1 MSNTRSSTLPSN
13 SPARIGCYLGL
24 IAALGLL
31 GTALHLMTSGSPSA
45 MPLKVALLA
54 AGVIEVVT
62 CYYALLRNRVAW
74 SFALALN
81 GTLSV
86 VFLLGAPKVRDAWD
100 ISLAVGFVPAALFV
114 TTACLLGASSDEF

>member
-1 MSNTRSSTLPSN
+1 MSNTRSSPLPSN

-24 IAALGLL
+24 VAALVLL
-31 GTALHLMTSGSPSA
+31 GSALHLITSDSPSA
-45 MPLKVALLA
+45 MPLKLAILA
-54 AGVIEVVT
+54 AGVIEALT

-86 VFLLGAPKVRDAWD
+86 IFLLGAPKVRDAWD
-100 ISLAVGFVPAALFV
+100 ISLAVGFVPAALFIAV
-114 TTACLLGASSDEF
+114 TCLLGATSDEY